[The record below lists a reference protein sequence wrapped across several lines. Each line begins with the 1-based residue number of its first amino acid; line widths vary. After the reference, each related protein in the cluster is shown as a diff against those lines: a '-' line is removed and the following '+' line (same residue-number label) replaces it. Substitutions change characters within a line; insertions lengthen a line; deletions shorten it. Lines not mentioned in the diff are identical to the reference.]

1 MPDDMRDIDPRRLV
15 IRRQQHMARLAEIE
29 RAMRVGA
36 TPAPETMRG
45 AEPVTIRAP
54 LPDASTGIERM
65 QRAAAYQQ
73 PLDHEEAPKID
84 QLFAIGELT
93 PRQYQNA
100 CAALNLMRTV
110 QRSKG
115 IGEWLRDLGHTSG
128 EEAGPQDYWNDL
140 IETGGVGMQA
150 VCMLL
155 RDEPMGLYMF
165 NRARAHLDTMD
176 ALALEWAGERW
187 PREDRK

>member
-1 MPDDMRDIDPRRLV
+1 MPDSTQDAMSIRAQ
-15 IRRQQHMARLAEIE
+15 IRRQQHMARMAEVE

-36 TPAPETMRG
+36 TPEPPSLRG

-54 LPDASTGIERM
+54 LPDISTGLERM

-84 QLFAIGELT
+84 RLFAIGKLT

-100 CAALNLMRTV
+100 CAALNLMRIV

-115 IGEWLRDLGHTSG
+115 VAEWLRDIGHSGG
-128 EEAGPQDYWNDL
+128 EEAGPQDYWNHL

-165 NRARAHLDTMD
+165 GRACAHLDTLD